1 MAFCTRSERKMD
13 YFKNDSSNP
22 GPGQYFQQVEKKVI
36 KKRIHPPF
44 HISALRNT
52 FLPKEDIPGPGSYDL
67 IDKSII
73 NEDSKLNINNIN
85 QNEKEKIKY
94 NSKLNNYEKKYNNNL
109 STTNLKNISGIDYN
123 NTSRMAEVSTI
134 PYNNNSSINQKN
146 MSIKNN
152 SKFIQE
158 YNYANYS
165 NIKNSSSSSKLGFF
179 SQSLRFDDNNS
190 SLKIDEPGPGT
201 YETIDFTN
209 NIIIKNNKKKYK
221 SQHKLMKASLKG
233 ETGSLNRVISI
244 PSKVMNG
251 YIYIDNK
258 NKNMDNN
265 NLKFKKGNI
274 NKECKI
280 NIDRNSQFIPKTS
293 TNEFVGPG
301 SYDIFIKEKGNSVLQ
316 WSKGFNIKDLNLK
329 RELFKKKQV
338 FDEMKKYGETNNSFN
353 KIKKISLL
361 SLIKKNPIV
370 KYKKILNDI
379 NNKKPDY
386 SINKKLNSYYCRDS
400 FIQDK
405 SDIPGP
411 GYYSKNLINYE
422 ADELYGKKNEKI
434 DKKLIKS
441 SFRKSFF
448 GEEMKSEANF
458 GSNCSRFLTKSKSME
473 DLGPATYFKQSNKF
487 EPNKKPDIFNH
498 LKKPG
503 YLLNVKENQNL
514 KDKQIKG
521 EEKLDNNLSRTNSM
535 FLNKTLSD
543 YPGPG
548 SYEISQTFILPSFSR
563 FQMMNSEVERFPE
576 KEEDTPGPGSYLNKE
591 NFEIEKFEEQ
601 LKKMSS
607 NYEEDLEKLHRIE
620 KIKEIN
626 RRRNDFPGVGSY
638 NPGLIET
645 INYKLKSK
653 LNPNQSYQSPFLIS
667 SGRFKI
673 EKISSISPT
682 IYDPYKFEKDQKK
695 LKYIM
700 FGKAKR
706 FAENI
711 NNENMKGAWHLAG
724 PGSYDLT
731 KDNWNKKTFNVLFS
745 GTQ

>member
-1 MAFCTRSERKMD
+1 MAFCIRSERKMD
-13 YFKNDSSNP
+13 YFKKDSSNP
-22 GPGQYFQQVEKKVI
+22 GPGQYFQQVEKNVI

-44 HISALRNT
+44 HTSALRNT
-52 FLPKEDIPGPGSYDL
+52 FVPKEDIPGPGSYDL

-73 NEDSKLNINNIN
+73 NEDSKLNINSIN
-85 QNEKEKIKY
+85 QNEKEIKY
-94 NSKLNNYEKKYNNNL
+94 NSKINNYEKKYNNNL
-109 STTNLKNISGIDYN
+109 SMANLKNVSNIDIN
-123 NTSRMAEVSTI
+123 NTSRMAEVSTV

-146 MSIKNN
+146 MSVKNN

-158 YNYANYS
+158 YNNVNYS
-165 NIKNSSSSSKLGFF
+165 TIKNSSSTSKLGFF
-179 SQSLRFDDNNS
+179 SQSLRFDENNS
-190 SLKIDEPGPGT
+190 LSKIDEPGPGT

-209 NIIIKNNKKKYK
+209 NILLKNNKKKYT
-221 SQHKLMKASLKG
+221 SEHKLMKASLKG

-251 YIYIDNK
+251 YMYIANK
-258 NKNMDNN
+258 NINSN

-274 NKECKI
+274 NKDYKQI
-280 NIDRNSQFIPKTS
+280 IDRNSPFGPKTS

-316 WSKGFNIKDLNLK
+316 WSKSFNVKDINLK
-329 RELFKKKQV
+329 KELFKKKQV

-353 KIKKISLL
+353 KSKKISILNLL
-361 SLIKKNPIV
+361 KKNPID
-370 KYKKILNDI
+370 KYKKTLYDI

-400 FIQDK
+400 FIEDK
-405 SDIPGP
+405 SEIPGP
-411 GYYSKNLINYE
+411 GYYSKELINYE
-422 ADELYGKKNEKI
+422 EDEHYGKQNEKF
-434 DKKLIKS
+434 DQKLIKS
-441 SFRKSFF
+441 NFRKSLF
-448 GEEMKSEANF
+448 GEETKSEGNF
-458 GSNCSRFLTKSKSME
+458 GSNCNRFLSKSKSME

-487 EPNKKPDIFNH
+487 EPNKKPDIFKH

-503 YLLNVKENQNL
+503 KSLNAKENQDL
-514 KDKQIKG
+514 KDNGVKN
-521 EEKLDNNLSRTNSM
+521 EEKLDNNLSRTKSM
-535 FLNKTLSD
+535 FLSKTLSD

-563 FQMMNSEVERFPE
+563 AQMMNSQVERFPQ
-576 KEEDTPGPGSYLNKE
+576 KEEDTPGPGSYLN
-591 NFEIEKFEEQ
+591 NEIIETEKIEEQ

-607 NYEEDLEKLHRIE
+607 NYEDDIEKIQRIE

-626 RRRNDFPGVGSY
+626 RRRNDFPGVGTY

-645 INYKLKSK
+645 INYKMKSK

-673 EKISSISPT
+673 EKNKSVSPT
-682 IYDPYKFEKDQKK
+682 IYDPYKYEQDQKK
-695 LKYIM
+695 LQYMM

-706 FAENI
+706 FDENL
-711 NNENMKGAWHLAG
+711 NNENMKGVWHLAG